1 MLHCEA
7 LMRVKRKAL
16 SDGRTFK
23 SSASLTEATAA
34 AAKASD
40 SIPKSRCGYR
50 LETLR
55 RQQIRINVKVDTRA
69 LVSLACWD
77 RTAGYL
83 QAYASKL
90 PLMCINVSRLIY
102 TTDAFV
108 YRNRSTDATT
118 DALQFYIGTD
128 IRVESPAYT
137 SSDCPPDES
146 RLLPPFNELFSNLV
160 HRLRQTGYEEYVFA
174 LADHLQLNVDLVK
187 CDNLLFRYTRS
198 RPPTFG
204 VLTAVRYEADWYV
217 KTTADHL
224 IKPT

>member
-7 LMRVKRKAL
+7 LIRVKRKAL
-16 SDGRTFK
+16 ADGRTFK
-23 SSASLTEATAA
+23 SSARLTDSTVAA
-34 AAKASD
+34 ARASD

-50 LETLR
+50 LETLH
-55 RQQIRINVKVDTRA
+55 RQQIRITMKVDTRA
-69 LVSLACWD
+69 AVSLACWD

-90 PLMCINVSRLIY
+90 PLMCVNVSRLIY

-128 IRVESPAYT
+128 IRQENPCS
-137 SSDCPPDES
+137 PPDDES
-146 RLLPPFNELFSNLV
+146 STPPSNELFSNLV
-160 HRLRQTGYEEYVFA
+160 HRLRRTGYEDYVFA

-187 CDNLLFRYTRS
+187 CDSLLFRYTRS
-198 RPPTFG
+198 ASPTFG
-204 VLTAVRYEADWYV
+204 VLTAVRYETDWYV
-217 KTTADHL
+217 KTTADYL
-224 IKPT
+224 IKTMI

>member
-1 MLHCEA
+1 MLYCEA

-23 SSASLTEATAA
+23 SSVQLNESTVA

-50 LETLR
+50 LETLH
-55 RQQIRINVKVDTRA
+55 RQQVCITMKVDTRG

-108 YRNRSTDATT
+108 YRYRSTDATT

-128 IRVESPAYT
+128 IHEENPVYA
-137 SSDCPPDES
+137 SDCPPDES
-146 RLLPPFNELFSNLV
+146 SLPPSNELFSNLV

-198 RPPTFG
+198 TPPTFG
-204 VLTAVRYEADWYV
+204 VLTAVRYETDWYV

-224 IKPT
+224 INTI